1 MIIDSGVLIAANW
14 NHLNY
19 DNISTRHE
27 KEDVAINRRS
37 EPLTGPCM
45 TNGRK
50 HKTLGVGM
58 NTPTSGT
65 TEARTWSICLSFR
78 HSPSDADS
86 AKPRL
91 KCKESGRDAPNIARR
106 ET

>member
-1 MIIDSGVLIAANW
+1 VIQVRMATIIDSGVLIAANRG
-14 NHLNY
+14 HLNY
-19 DNISTRHE
+19 DGISTRYE
-27 KEDVAINRRS
+27 KEDMAIIGGRS
-37 EPLTGPCM
+37 SCTALTRPCM

-50 HKTLGVGM
+50 HKTPGVGM

-65 TEARTWSICLSFR
+65 TEARTWPICLSFC

-91 KCKESGRDAPNIARR
+91 K
-106 ET
+106 

>member
-1 MIIDSGVLIAANW
+1 MATIIDSGVLIAANW

-45 TNGRK
+45 TK
-50 HKTLGVGM
+50 WAKTQ
-58 NTPTSGT
+58 NPRRWD
-65 TEARTWSICLSFR
+65 E
-78 HSPSDADS
+78 HAD
-86 AKPRL
+86 KWHH
-91 KCKESGRDAPNIARR
+91 
-106 ET
+106 